1 MADPR
6 LRWTQVNAPS
16 FAGAAALLSQANNS
30 FTNGIG
36 AAQDILSKYN
46 TGQQEKEDAALIA
59 DLAGLKYED
68 DFGAFVDGG
77 GLNNRNISDALRG
90 EVLSMRS
97 NLLANDSTRAGTEA
111 TRASTSRANAAESR
125 TQFDFEDRVARQ
137 RAERSAASN
146 ILAAQGGATL
156 NNHDFDGVNGGG
168 ALQNYLN
175 NTIQS
180 ESSGNP
186 NAKNPNST
194 ATGLAQFTEGT
205 WAEMMRKHP
214 ELGLT
219 ADGRTDPNQSIRALE
234 QFTRNNMASLQRAG
248 IPVTEGTLYAAH
260 FLGAGGANRVFS
272 QSGIDG
278 DLIKN
283 HVDPDSYAANK
294 NVLEGM
300 TVGEFKQWASR
311 KGGGG
316 NVPTQASVQ
325 RDLANSGLFTAS
337 EILAQTQ
344 GIADANKATDDTIV
358 AETHDS
364 LVLDALQNNT
374 TTDAAIQDGL
384 ANTTEL
390 PASERLKIAQQ
401 IQATGTTD
409 AGQSILAP
417 NGGPLQPEIEA
428 SVALANAAV
437 DTANSSTP
445 QGQLLTDANRYR
457 DSGDPIASLAS
468 DLELDTNAQ
477 NDAPWFGQDSVFDR
491 NKLNNIIREI
501 ASESNVDL
509 ATAAAAARAG
519 FVRDPWFKNT
529 LRKRFPKEE
538 IKERIKTD
546 LDQAKV
552 QNYRESRASQEV
564 FRQRQAAVLS
574 RMQQI
579 QSKMNKSGADR
590 NALSNELAAL
600 TLELGQ
606 LQAQNKPS
614 DRVNSAEPQSPRDI
628 FEEVVGAAAP

>member
-77 GLNNRNISDALRG
+77 GLNNRNISDALRD

-97 NLLANDSTRAGTEA
+97 NLLANDSTRAGTES
-111 TRASTSRANAAESR
+111 TRAATARANAGEAR

-156 NNHDFDGVNGGG
+156 NTHDFDGQNGG
-168 ALQNYLN
+168 AAFENYIN
-175 NTIQS
+175 STIQS

-186 NAKNPNST
+186 NAKAKTST
-194 ATGLAQFTEGT
+194 ATGLGGFTEGT
-205 WAEMMRKHP
+205 WADLMRKHP

-219 ADGRTDPNQSIRALE
+219 VDGRTDAAQSERALR
-234 QFTRNNMASLQRAG
+234 QFTRNNMAFLSQNN
-248 IPVTEGTLYAAH
+248 IPITEGNLYAAH
-260 FLGAGGANRVFS
+260 FLGNGGARRVLT
-272 QSGIDG
+272 QQGIDG
-278 DLIKN
+278 DLIKD
-283 HVDPDSYAANK
+283 HIDPASYEANK
-294 NVLEGM
+294 NVLSGM
-300 TVGEFKQWASR
+300 TVGEFKNWTSR

-316 NVPTQASVQ
+316 SVPTQASVQ

-358 AETHDS
+358 AETHDA

-417 NGGPLQPEIEA
+417 NGGPLQPEVEA

-445 QGQLLTDANRYR
+445 QGQLLTDAARLNEN
-457 DSGDPIASLAS
+457 GDPIGSLAAE
-468 DLELDTNAQ
+468 LELGQDGQT
-477 NDAPWFGQDSVFDR
+477 PWFGADSTFDR
-491 NKLNNIIREI
+491 NKLNNLIQEI
-501 ASESNVDL
+501 ASEENVSLDV
-509 ATAAAAARAG
+509 AAAAARRS

-529 LRKRFPKEE
+529 LTKRFPKDE
-538 IKERIKTD
+538 IVDRIRTD
-546 LDQAKV
+546 LSQDKL
-552 QNYRESRASQEV
+552 QNYRERRTSQEV
-564 FRQRQAAVLS
+564 FRQRQSAVLA
-574 RMQQI
+574 RMQQV
-579 QSKMNKSGADR
+579 QSEMQKPNADR
-590 NALSNELAAL
+590 NALSNELANL
-600 TLELGQ
+600 TLELSQ

-614 DRVNSAEPQSPRDI
+614 TVTKDPKAPRDI
-628 FEEVVGAAAP
+628 FEEVVGAPAP

>member
-36 AAQDILSKYN
+36 AAQDILGKYN

-90 EVLSMRS
+90 EVLSMRR
-97 NLLANDSTRAGTEA
+97 NLLANDSTRAGTES
-111 TRASTSRANAAESR
+111 TRAATARANAGEAR

-168 ALQNYLN
+168 AFQNYLN
-175 NTIQS
+175 NTIKS
-180 ESSGNP
+180 ESGGNP

-205 WAEMMRKHP
+205 WAEMMRNHP

-219 ADGRTDPNQSIRALE
+219 ADGRTDPDQSIRALE
-234 QFTRNNMASLQRAG
+234 QFTRNNMASLERAG
-248 IPVTEGTLYAAH
+248 VPVTEGTLYAAH
-260 FLGAGGANRVFS
+260 FLGAGGANRVFG
-272 QSGIDG
+272 QSGIDS

-283 HVDPDSYAANK
+283 HVDPASYNANK

-316 NVPTQASVQ
+316 NAPTQASVQ
-325 RDLANSGLFTAS
+325 RELANSGLFSAS

-344 GIADANKATDDTIV
+344 GIADANKATDDTV
-358 AETHDS
+358 VGETHDS
-364 LVLDALQNNT
+364 IVLGALQNNT

-390 PASERLKIAQQ
+390 PASERLKIAQE

-409 AGQSILAP
+409 AGQSILSP
-417 NGGPLQPEIEA
+417 NGGPLQPEVEA

-445 QGQLLTDANRYR
+445 QGQLLTDAARLNEN
-457 DSGDPIASLAS
+457 GDPIGSLAAE
-468 DLELDTNAQ
+468 LELGQDGQT
-477 NDAPWFGQDSVFDR
+477 PWFGSDSNFDR
-491 NKLNNIIREI
+491 NKLNNLIQEI
-501 ASESNVDL
+501 ASEENVSLDV
-509 ATAAAAARAG
+509 AAAAARRS
-519 FVRDPWFKNT
+519 FVRDPWFRNT
-529 LRKRFPKEE
+529 LTKRFPKSE
-538 IKERIKTD
+538 IVDRIRTD
-546 LDQAKV
+546 LSQDKL
-552 QNYRESRASQEV
+552 QNYRESRTSQEV
-564 FRQRQAAVLS
+564 FRQRQSAVLT
-574 RMQQI
+574 RMQQV
-579 QSKMNKSGADR
+579 QSEMQKPNADR
-590 NALSNELAAL
+590 NALSNELATL
-600 TLELGQ
+600 TLELSQ
-606 LQAQNKPS
+606 LQTQNKPNTIS
-614 DRVNSAEPQSPRDI
+614 KAPRDI
-628 FEEVVGAAAP
+628 FEEVVGSAAP